1 MEPPLPE
8 PALVDDLSGNRTEVG
23 DSFTIGRSPGADLVI
38 DSERVSRKHAMI
50 RREGNRFLFYDL
62 KSANGSWVDDRQV
75 DQPVSLYERSR
86 IRIDKHRFTFHIA
99 AGGGSSPEDSPDS
112 LGATLVGIDQEPMV
126 FMVVDLHGFTSL
138 VEGLEERQVAEML
151 APWYERCREQIDS
164 AGGTIDKFI
173 GDSVFAWW
181 PGTAVD
187 ARAAALR
194 CARGMVTSLEG
205 LKGFEGGSCGV
216 ALHVGTAAV
225 GALGRSTRT
234 ALGEAV
240 NLTFRV
246 EALTRLLEC
255 KLLVTSTFLEGWDAG
270 ACQFESLGSHAV
282 KGFSTEVEVFG
293 PLQSES

>member
-8 PALVDDLSGNRTEVG
+8 PALVDDLSGTRTEVG
-23 DSFTIGRSPGADLVI
+23 DSFTIGRSSGADLVI

-75 DQPVSLYERSR
+75 DQPVPLHEGSR
-86 IRIDKHRFTFHIA
+86 IRIDSHRFTFIA
-99 AGGGSSPEDSPDS
+99 GAGGDSSSLDSW
-112 LGATLVGIDQEPMV
+112 GTTLVGIDQEPMV

-138 VEGLEERQVAEML
+138 VEGLEERQVAGL
-151 APWYERCREQIDS
+151 LGPWYGRCREQIDS
-164 AGGTIDKFI
+164 TGGTIDKFI

-181 PGTAVD
+181 PGTGVD

-205 LKGFEGGSCGV
+205 LKGFEGGGCGV

-293 PLQSES
+293 PLQSEP

>member
-1 MEPPLPE
+1 MKPPPPE
-8 PALVDDLSGNRTEVG
+8 PALVDELSGNRMEVG

-38 DSERVSRKHAMI
+38 DSERISRKHALI
-50 RREGNRFLFYDL
+50 RREGDGFLFYDL

-75 DQPVSLYERSR
+75 DQPVPLHEGSR
-86 IRIDKHRFTFHIA
+86 IRIDSHRFTFIA
-99 AGGGSSPEDSPDS
+99 GAGGDSSSLGSPDS
-112 LGATLVGIDQEPMV
+112 WGTTLVGIDQEPMV

-138 VEGLEERQVAEML
+138 VEGLEEKQVAEML

-164 AGGTIDKFI
+164 TGGTIDKFI
-173 GDSVFAWW
+173 GDSVFSWW
-181 PGTAVD
+181 PGTGVD

-205 LKGFEGGSCGV
+205 LKGFDSGSCGV

-225 GALGRSTRT
+225 GAIGRSTRT
-234 ALGEAV
+234 ALGGAV

-246 EALTRLLEC
+246 EALTRPLGR
-255 KLLVTSTFLEGWDAG
+255 KLLVTSAFLEGWDAG

-282 KGFSTEVEVFG
+282 KGFSTEVKVFG
-293 PLQSES
+293 LLQSEP